1 MTNTDQLE
9 MKTFFESWSV
19 GSRELLAAM
28 LSVGTV
34 WFLSAVWP
42 KSLRGLWSVVVPFTF
57 AYSLYWLP
65 VWLGSDPSQYRAW
78 SLIGIG
84 TYFLSGFSSAARW
97 SSFCESA
104 AIRAALRV
112 ANVRPSCFFAQKRQS
127 DVRRF
132 ASPQCPVSWVVSMG
146 RRNTHRRPHSLRTK
160 LKALV
165 RPDQPKRRQG

>member
-84 TYFLSGFSSAARW
+84 TYFLSGFSPAACW

-104 AIRAALRV
+104 ANRAALRV
-112 ANVRPSCFFAQKRQS
+112 ATSAPLVFLLTNGNRMCADSRVLNVRYRGWSQ
-127 DVRRF
+127 
-132 ASPQCPVSWVVSMG
+132 WVG
-146 RRNTHRRPHSLRTK
+146 ATLTEDHTH
-160 LKALV
+160 
-165 RPDQPKRRQG
+165 